1 MTVSVNGT
9 SVNGTAAGTAAP
21 ADETGPIRPAVA
33 PPPQRPEPGP
43 EGPGPAPADSR
54 PTPDTQA
61 AAAATPA
68 TTYAQV
74 VGWGYVVPEK
84 IVTNHDLAN
93 IVDTSDDWIRNNT
106 GIVHRHVVVD
116 DQETSATLG
125 TQAARQALNV
135 ARVPPQKVNL
145 IICATSTPTHVFPST
160 ASLIQDSLGAVH
172 AGAYDLSAA
181 CSGFV
186 YALSMARA
194 AIVAGDATYVLVVGA
209 EVMSRFVDWTDR
221 ATCILFGDG
230 AGAVL
235 VAASDVEGGIGACI
249 LGSDGSGGDLLSL
262 PAGGSA
268 HPATLKTVSAG
279 DHFIRM
285 DGPAVF
291 RFATRVMAEATR
303 SVIDRQGWT
312 LDEVDLVIPHQANRR
327 IIQNSVI
334 KQLKLPEEKVFIN
347 IAEYGNTSTATIPIA
362 LCEALAQGR
371 IQPGQNL
378 VFVGFGGG
386 LSWGACAVKW
396 TVSADDVSKHWWQ
409 GARQGAAYR
418 AGAARSLWRRTAR
431 RFARSRGP

>member
-1 MTVSVNGT
+1 MTLSSNGA
-9 SVNGTAAGTAAP
+9 NPQAALLAEQTAVRTRNDRGSA
-21 ADETGPIRPAVA
+21 AVA
-33 PPPQRPEPGP
+33 PPPETARADAAAAEESGAV
-43 EGPGPAPADSR
+43 GAPAPA
-54 PTPDTQA
+54 
-61 AAAATPA
+61 
-68 TTYAQV
+68 YAQI
-74 VGWGYVVPEK
+74 VGWGYVVPDK
-84 IVTNHDLAN
+84 IVTNHDLEK
-93 IVDTSDDWIRNNT
+93 IVETSDEWIRNNT

-125 TQAARQALNV
+125 TQAARKALNL
-135 ARVPPQKVNL
+135 ANVPPQKIDL
-145 IICATSTPTHVFPST
+145 IICATSTPSHVFPAT
-160 ASLIQDSLGAVH
+160 ASLIQDKIGAAH

-194 AIVAGDATYVLVVGA
+194 AIRAGDAQYVLVVGA

-235 VAASDVEGGIGACI
+235 IAASDVAGGIGAI
-249 LGSDGSGGDLLSL
+249 ELGSDGSGGDLLSL

-268 HPATLKTVSAG
+268 RPATLETVKGG

-291 RFATRVMAEATR
+291 RFATRVMADATR
-303 SVIDRQGWT
+303 KVIKKQGWE

-334 KQLKLPEEKVFIN
+334 KQLKIPEDKVFIN

-362 LCEALAQGR
+362 LCEALEAGR
-371 IQPGQNL
+371 IQPNQNL

-386 LSWGACAVKW
+386 LSWGACAVNW
-396 TVSADDVSKHWWQ
+396 SVSVDDVSKHWWQ
-409 GARQGAAYR
+409 GARQEAAYQ
-418 AGAARSLWRRTAR
+418 AGAARSMWRRATR
-431 RFARSRGP
+431 RFTRVRSS